1 MSSPVTRGITPPS
14 FVVPTGVTLEP
25 RLTSVQVPLRTPDAD
40 VPLDLQAALS
50 VIYDEFD
57 YGRTTDYTAPP
68 PAPPLS
74 EQDKAWLAMQLVAA
88 GLRA

>member
-14 FVVPTGVTLEP
+14 FVVPTRVTLEP

-50 VIYDEFD
+50 AIYDESD
-57 YGRTTDYTAPP
+57 YG
-68 PAPPLS
+68 
-74 EQDKAWLAMQLVAA
+74 EQQITQLPHQPRRCQSKTRPGWLCS
-88 GLRA
+88 